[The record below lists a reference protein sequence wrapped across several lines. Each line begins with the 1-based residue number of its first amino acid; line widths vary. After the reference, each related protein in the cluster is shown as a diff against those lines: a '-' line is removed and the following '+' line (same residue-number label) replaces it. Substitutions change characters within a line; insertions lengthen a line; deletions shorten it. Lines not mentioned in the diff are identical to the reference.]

1 MFRLSR
7 STPALMR
14 GLYRLQLRAISRA
27 GDRSTER
34 MAAWAPE
41 PDRTLLSQKEV
52 ARGFVNCFVEAT
64 RHGTAGAV
72 VDNGLVSREW
82 GFSLSDV
89 RVPVM
94 LWHGER
100 DDNVP
105 VAAGRY
111 LASALP
117 DCRATFYA
125 DEAHLSVWLRRR
137 RDILSALIQ

>member
-1 MFRLSR
+1 
-7 STPALMR
+7 
-14 GLYRLQLRAISRA
+14 
-27 GDRSTER
+27 
-34 MAAWAPE
+34 
-41 PDRTLLSQKEV
+41 
-52 ARGFVNCFVEAT
+52 
-64 RHGTAGAV
+64 
-72 VDNGLVSREW
+72 
-82 GFSLSDV
+82 
-89 RVPVM
+89 M